1 MMHGQKSIKLWY
13 VEVSG
18 AQFEYSL
25 NFSQEVYVEQQPLSL
40 SWFRN
45 KTKVPSINFINIFTI
60 LL

>member
-40 SWFRN
+40 S
-45 KTKVPSINFINIFTI
+45 
-60 LL
+60 